1 MSLHPPVWADC
12 VSQKLWVYVW
22 GSSQLWPAK
31 SPCVRCSQLW
41 GKPCWRVGMRCTENP
56 SWGADS
62 YLVLFFIASWARSLY
77 CHLCSSQAVPSV
89 LGNRVSVTGYTRWK
103 VHRGRAYLWGTVF
116 REWRSPLL
124 PPALT
129 APRRRG
135 SCQAMVASCI
145 ASQSP
150 WSPGSQGDF
159 VWLSFA
165 PAWWRAPAEAA
176 AWLQALPGAGGV
188 VGAEGRGRVGG
199 LSLGW
204 WALGPAPSW
213 WRGEL
218 DCGEERRRSLHPSQG
233 WREVIRQVQCGGLSC
248 RPAVSCGFHGN

>member
-103 VHRGRAYLWGTVF
+103 VHHGRAYLWGTVF

-199 LSLGW
+199 SQSRVVSAWSGAFVVKRRTGLWGGTEKVSSPFPGMEGGGQTGTMWRPKLSPCSFMW
-204 WALGPAPSW
+204 FPW
-213 WRGEL
+213 
-218 DCGEERRRSLHPSQG
+218 
-233 WREVIRQVQCGGLSC
+233 
-248 RPAVSCGFHGN
+248 